1 MISDAPRLALRDFEE
16 AINLDPSSPS
26 SGEAYLGRGMA
37 RASLGLYREA
47 AADAARAVRLCEPTD
62 ERLYSAARV
71 FAKASSAA
79 AADVKNSGQAAV
91 HLVTRYQD
99 QALELLRKAIALVSA
114 AERPNFVRDVVQT
127 DPALA
132 VLGRRLRSLDLAGS
146 DLSSQGSV
154 SQPSN

>member
-1 MISDAPRLALRDFEE
+1 MAHAMRPRSASLLARRGSLFLISDAPRLALCDFEE

-37 RASLGLYREA
+37 RALLGLYREA

-99 QALELLRKAIALVSA
+99 QRLNSC
-114 AERPNFVRDVVQT
+114 
-127 DPALA
+127 
-132 VLGRRLRSLDLAGS
+132 GRRSR
-146 DLSSQGSV
+146 
-154 SQPSN
+154 